1 MANSPGFVVSTS
13 QGNVKLWSPFI
24 CAPGDPGKATL
35 DTSARRGGPAWKIL
49 RHELIP
55 LCMLTAL
62 TFPEVRSLGDQSPAK
77 NVNSGTC
84 TTTVGYPPR
93 ALALASDPTS
103 CEAKVTGQ
111 VRPMNSKALL
121 HAPSSPNPD
130 GSPDLNILIKSDEG
144 LALPALG
151 RVFEMRTRQLLWRG
165 RNSRPLRTH
174 TDTIISSETPPP
186 PMRQNVVSTFARTDQ
201 HRQTNGPGLV
211 SAVTT
216 TVGPS
221 DIRQLILC
229 SPFTPLANCRPS
241 PCVSVGRE
249 HGTRYEHSN
258 FTQR

>member
-121 HAPSSPNPD
+121 HAPSSPNLD
-130 GSPDLNILIKSDEG
+130 GSPDLISNQMKVSHYLLSDGSSKCGHASCFGGVEPVG
-144 LALPALG
+144 RSVPIRIPLSPLKLLHLQCDKMSYLHSPEQISTDRRTGQALC
-151 RVFEMRTRQLLWRG
+151 RQL
-165 RNSRPLRTH
+165 
-174 TDTIISSETPPP
+174 PPP
-186 PMRQNVVSTFARTDQ
+186 
-201 HRQTNGPGLV
+201 
-211 SAVTT
+211 
-216 TVGPS
+216 
-221 DIRQLILC
+221 
-229 SPFTPLANCRPS
+229 
-241 PCVSVGRE
+241 SVHQISG
-249 HGTRYEHSN
+249 N
-258 FTQR
+258 